1 MIKKLNDSNN
11 YIYHIDSELHCLYNI
26 EEHLRLWMNLD
37 RANFFNY
44 DHSNIYTINVDDGI
58 DTITKI
64 FHKSIDAHTYV
75 SELVRK
81 GLREFI
87 IGNKEL
93 QVQSIEI
100 VNSISDLP
108 MVMSYLNTLSIDKFD
123 VYTRLIYKGKI
134 LTSTHNIRN
143 IISIINCFDE
153 KYTRMPDEFFDDL
166 PSADVGIEHEMDII
180 KEMFS
185 KEELNEMLKK

>member
-1 MIKKLNDSNN
+1 MVKKLNENNN
-11 YIYHIDSELHCLYNI
+11 YIYHIDSELRCLYNI

-44 DHSNIYTINVDDGI
+44 NYSTIYTINVDDGT

-93 QVQSIEI
+93 QLQSIEI
-100 VNSISDLP
+100 VDSISDLP
-108 MVMSYLNTLSIDKFD
+108 MVMSYLNTLSIDNFD

-134 LTSTHNIRN
+134 LTSTPKIRH
-143 IISIINCFDE
+143 IISTIDCFE
-153 KYTRMPDEFFDDL
+153 ERYGCMPDEFFDDL
-166 PSADVGIEHEMDII
+166 PSADIGIEHEMNII

>member
-108 MVMSYLNTLSIDKFD
+108 MVMSYLNTLSIDNFD

-134 LTSTHNIRN
+134 L
-143 IISIINCFDE
+143 ISALKINHILPVIKDFEE
-153 KYTRMPDEFFDDL
+153 KYACMPDEFFDNL
-166 PSADVGIEHEMDII
+166 PSADVGIEHEMNLI

-185 KEELNEMLKK
+185 KEELDEMMKR